1 MAITSVN
8 YPAPVMV
15 NGYPCKNCTDVDRAK
30 AHIDPQHPSAGPYGV
45 DASADP
51 SLAGKTGGTNG
62 AGSQTDSKNNV
73 SFGGALS
80 SFNGPTSSGR
90 PSAAALPTSSRGSQ
104 LDLSA

>member
-8 YPAPVMV
+8 YPTPVTV
-15 NGYPCKNCTDVDRAK
+15 NGYQCKNCTDVDRAK

-62 AGSQTDSKNNV
+62 AGSQNSV

-80 SFNGPTSSGR
+80 NLNGQTSSGR
-90 PSAAALPTSSRGSQ
+90 PSAAAPPTSPRGSQ